1 VADHRQVKTTAKPP
15 GRAPRV
21 PRAAAGDE
29 LEVIGPAGD
38 GRNLRRQGRATRA
51 RLLEAAVP
59 ALAEHGFHAARV
71 DDVVRLAG
79 VSHGTFYLYFANKED
94 LFRALA
100 EQCADE
106 AAVLAASLG
115 RVPEG
120 SEGHQAL
127 RSWLAE
133 FFEFYRRYGVVIRAW
148 AENQVVDR
156 ELARLGVASFG
167 RIADTLRQS
176 IASAVLPA
184 GAPAARTKPARPG
197 GVRPAA
203 EVDARAVELRADALL
218 ALIERFAYIVTSRE
232 LGFDPDQMLDDLA
245 RLVQRGFFQ
254 PLAS

>member
-1 VADHRQVKTTAKPP
+1 VAARRPTNTS
-15 GRAPRV
+15 
-21 PRAAAGDE
+21 
-29 LEVIGPAGD
+29 
-38 GRNLRRQGRATRA
+38 NLRRQGRVTRT

-115 RVPEG
+115 EVPAG
-120 SEGHQAL
+120 AAGQQVL
-127 RSWLAE
+127 RAWLGE

-156 ELARLGVASFG
+156 GLARLGTASFG

-176 IASAVLPA
+176 IARAA
-184 GAPAARTKPARPG
+184 APGRSTRVSRANART
-197 GVRPAA
+197 
-203 EVDARAVELRADALL
+203 VELRADALL
-218 ALIERFAYIVTSRE
+218 AMIERLAYVITSRD
-232 LGFDPDQMLDDLA
+232 LGFEQDQLLDDLA

-254 PLAS
+254 PLAA

>member
-1 VADHRQVKTTAKPP
+1 MAARRPTMTSKSAADV
-15 GRAPRV
+15 GD
-21 PRAAAGDE
+21 AAS
-29 LEVIGPAGD
+29 GD
-38 GRNLRRQGRATRA
+38 GRNLRRQGRATRS

-59 ALAEHGFHAARV
+59 ALAEHGFHATRV

-115 RVPEG
+115 EVPPG
-120 SEGHQAL
+120 AAGHEAL
-127 RSWLAE
+127 RSWLGE
-133 FFEFYRRYGVVIRAW
+133 YFELYRCYGVVIRAW

-156 ELARLGVASFG
+156 ELARLGASSFG

-176 IASAVLPA
+176 IASAVVPMRTA
-184 GAPAARTKPARPG
+184 TSSPRGARGATGRG
-197 GVRPAA
+197 SV
-203 EVDARAVELRADALL
+203 VDARAVELRADALL
-218 ALIERFAYIVTSRE
+218 AMIERFAYVITSRD
-232 LGFDPDQMLDDLA
+232 LGFDPDQTLDDLA